1 MPDLPAAAAH
11 QRPGA
16 LFPLLRA
23 GVIPHYPFKE
33 QGFCMTAQKTDDALC
48 ADFPQIRDVPYIGVA
63 WTVFE
68 AGKLGYGAGADD
80 WVNFGQGQPE
90 NGDLPGAPARVAVA
104 ASQPG
109 DYEYSPIGGLY
120 ETRAAV
126 ADWVNRTYRRG
137 KMPYGPENVSFAAGG
152 RLALTR
158 LFGIFQDD
166 AVIGWRN
173 PDYTTYEDYLYSLR
187 GRASLAE
194 LRTHAEEGFELTPKM
209 FEAFLRDARPDAFV
223 LSNPCN
229 PTGRVIQGAAL
240 ADMIGLARRYKCLM
254 AFDEFYSTYV
264 YNPDGTPAER
274 PVSALAHVGDV
285 NKDPVV
291 VFDGLTKNFRY
302 PGWRA
307 GWTVGPKD
315 IIEIMNRAG
324 SAIDGGPSTLV
335 QRAAIE
341 VLQPGR
347 AERDFLATREA
358 FALKRRRMLTG
369 LAEAGIKT
377 AHAPEGTF
385 YIWADLSAL
394 PEPLNDA
401 DAFFRAA
408 LGEKVI
414 TVPGHFFDI
423 RPNRVRPL
431 DEPMKHFA
439 RLSYGPA
446 MPMIEEG
453 LARLARLIER
463 AKR

>member
-1 MPDLPAAAAH
+1 
-11 QRPGA
+11 
-16 LFPLLRA
+16 
-23 GVIPHYPFKE
+23 
-33 QGFCMTAQKTDDALC
+33 MTDKKTDGAIC

-68 AGKLGYGAGADD
+68 AGKLGYKTGAAD

-90 NGDLPGAPARVAVA
+90 IGMLPGAPERISAVTTE
-104 ASQPG
+104 PM
-109 DYEYSPIGGLY
+109 DNEYSPIGGLY

-126 ADWVNRTYRRG
+126 ADWINRTYRRG
-137 KMPYGPENVSFAAGG
+137 KMPYTADNISFAAGG
-152 RLALTR
+152 RLSLTR
-158 LFGIFQDD
+158 FFGIFKDG
-166 AVIGWRN
+166 AVIGWRT

-187 GRASLAE
+187 GRCLTPGLVTRAE
-194 LRTHAEEGFELTPKM
+194 DGFELTNRM

-229 PTGRVIQGAAL
+229 PTGRVIQGSAL
-240 ADMIGLARRYKCLM
+240 AEMIALARRYKCLT

-264 YNPDGTPAER
+264 YNADGTPAER
-274 PVSALAHVGDV
+274 PVSALEHVGDV

-307 GWTVGPKD
+307 GWMAGPKD
-315 IIEIMNRAG
+315 VIEIMNRAG

-335 QRAAIE
+335 QRAAIA
-341 VLQPGR
+341 VLERGR
-347 AERDFLATREA
+347 AERDFFATREA
-358 FALKRRRMLTG
+358 FALKRRRMLAG
-369 LAEAGIKT
+369 LSSIGIKT

-394 PEPLNDA
+394 PAPLDDA

-408 LGEKVI
+408 LEEKVI

-423 RPNRVRPL
+423 RPHRSRPL
-431 DEPMKHFA
+431 DEPMKHFV
-439 RLSYGPA
+439 RLSYGPS
-446 MPMIEEG
+446 MEQIEEG
-453 LARLARLIER
+453 LKRLAKLVER
-463 AKR
+463 ARW